1 MYQTVI
7 DFIRALYRNPAF
19 IPLHEPRFLGNEKKY
34 VADAIESTFVSSVG
48 EYVNRFEKMVQDLT
62 GAVGAVATVNGTAA
76 LHAALLLAGV
86 RRDDEVI
93 TQPISFVA
101 TANAIAYCGAAPA
114 FLDVDRSTLGLS
126 AEALEEFLRECT
138 YIRKDGR
145 VYDKANGRRIGACVP
160 MHTFA
165 HPCAID
171 RIAQLC
177 KEFCVPLVE
186 DAAESLG
193 SLFRG
198 RHSGTYGRYGIF
210 SFNGNK
216 TVTSGGG
223 GIIVTSDPLLAQHA
237 KHLTTTAK
245 LPHPYE
251 YDHDIIGYNYRLPNL
266 NAALACAQLEQ
277 LDGFLRA
284 KRRLAQTYA
293 AFFQRLG
300 LPFIVEPKEAQSN
313 YWMNAILLPDR
324 RERDVFLE
332 ATNKGGVM
340 TRPLW
345 RLLNRLPMYTDCVT
359 DSLENARWLA
369 DRIVNIPSSVIPA
382 FLHDESAGRLTASS
396 TPGPATKP

>member
-160 MHTFA
+160 MHTFG